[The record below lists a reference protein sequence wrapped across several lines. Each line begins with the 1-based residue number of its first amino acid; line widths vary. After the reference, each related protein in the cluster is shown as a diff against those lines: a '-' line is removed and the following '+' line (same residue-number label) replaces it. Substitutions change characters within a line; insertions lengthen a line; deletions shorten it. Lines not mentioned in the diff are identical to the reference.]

1 MFSFFGNND
10 DDDNQNNNNLRPP
23 RRLAR
28 MGAYNYEDRAD
39 INDGLGDDNRIDLD
53 NGAQKISVQAASDAN
68 RPWVDLTGVTTS
80 SDGEESRSAKA
91 INIKSLN
98 GNVTPIF
105 MNTFLTVLNL
115 KQKYVRKVDVALDDM
130 RLIFKGHQLDDNKT
144 LDHYRIKPGNTIH
157 LIMRLRGG
165 ILGGGKKKKRKS
177 KYNKRMARKSKRRTR
192 RKSKKRGAGC
202 EYKKVDGKWKN
213 VCTGTKK
220 NFKIN
225 PTTVRHSDHMYQAR
239 KHMKSMN
246 KPKRRASMPAKL
258 SDITK
263 YQPVPSGC
271 PPCKCDGVK
280 MSDYK
285 NLQKMN
291 KYLIDKYMKGGKRR
305 RKSRRKS
312 RRKKRRSRKRR
323 R

>member
-1 MFSFFGNND
+1 MNWLLGNERPE
-10 DDDNQNNNNLRPP
+10 LR
-23 RRLAR
+23 RS
-28 MGAYNYEDRAD
+28 GAYNYDNREDED
-39 INDGLGDDNRIDLD
+39 DGLGDDNIVNLD
-53 NGAQKISVQAASDAN
+53 NGEGKYSEDAARDAN
-68 RPWVDLTGVTTS
+68 RPWVDLTGVTR
-80 SDGEESRSAKA
+80 DRHGEESRAAKP
-91 INIKSLN
+91 IKIRNLRNQIIQFYVDTSTK
-98 GNVTPIF
+98 VHE
-105 MNTFLTVLNL
+105 L
-115 KQKYVRKVDVALDDM
+115 KQMYANQVGDRMGPTDM
-130 RLIFKGHQLDDNKT
+130 RFIFQGNQLDDNKT
-144 LDHYRIKPGNTIH
+144 LHHYGIKPGDEIH
-157 LIMRLRGG
+157 LVMRLRGG

-177 KYNKRMARKSKRRTR
+177 KYNKRMARNSKRRTR
-192 RKSKKRGAGC
+192 RKSKKRGGEC
-202 EYKKVDGKWKN
+202 KYKKVDGKWKN

-285 NLQKMN
+285 NLQKVNMH
-291 KYLIDKYMKGGKRR
+291 LINKYMKGGKRR
-305 RKSRRKS
+305 RKSHKKRRRS
-312 RRKKRRSRKRR
+312 RKKRRRSRKRR